1 MILIMKTYFFLL
13 LIISFSAR
21 AVELPDV
28 IRKSLNND
36 KNIKLI
42 IEHRADFLKTEY
54 FLHSKKIKNNIAI
67 FETEF
72 INFTLKNPAINTYT
86 RYPINEKS
94 LKESIILMEDKQ
106 SELNPLSIYLSEL
119 ILIELKK
126 YRQIPYFKDYLT
138 RIQKS
143 YYFTTKELKR
153 IDKRMHYIEPWLKFF
168 VESSTR
174 DINQILIGH
183 TIRFIN
189 HFGLSAEFILNE
201 KLKIDGNQKLSIFAD
216 TKNLKINIP
225 IEKKLDQ
232 MIETSASTVENHG
245 ISKQVKL
252 QVNKEAWSPKDESE
266 LKIKKDVEVNLNIKD
281 NYPKPSPNY
290 LPPSKLPIPMND
302 W

>member
-1 MILIMKTYFFLL
+1 MKTYFFLL
-13 LIISFSAR
+13 FIISFSTN

-28 IRKSLNND
+28 IRQSLDND
-36 KNIKLI
+36 KNIELMI
-42 IEHRADFLKTEY
+42 TNRENFLKTEY
-54 FLHSKKIKNNIAI
+54 FLRSNKIKNNIAI

-72 INFTLKNPAINTYT
+72 TNFTLKNPAINIYS
-86 RYPINEKS
+86 RYSISEKS
-94 LKESIILMEDKQ
+94 LKEFIILIEDKQ
-106 SELNPLSIYLSEL
+106 SELNPLAVYLSDL

-153 IDKRMHYIEPWLKFF
+153 IDKRMRYIEPWLKFF

-174 DINQILIGH
+174 DINQVLIGH
-183 TIRFIN
+183 TIKFIN
-189 HFGLSAEFILNE
+189 HFSLSAEFILNE
-201 KLKIDGNQKLSIFAD
+201 KLKIDDNQKLNIFAD
-216 TKNLKINIP
+216 KNNLKINIP

-232 MIETSASTVENHG
+232 MIETSASTIESQKNQE
-245 ISKQVKL
+245 SEKQAKL
-252 QVNKEAWSPKDESE
+252 NVGQKPWSPKDENE
-266 LKIKKDVEVNLNIKD
+266 LSIKNDTKINLNTKD

-290 LPPSKLPIPMND
+290 LPPIKLPIPMND